1 MFDKA
6 KMLQKALKIKKA
18 IESEMTVYEDK
29 GIRVEV
35 RGDQKIRSITIDG
48 EEEKKLVDV
57 INEAL
62 KKSQK
67 LVDKKMQEM
76 GGLGDLF

>member
-6 KMLQKALKIKKA
+6 KMLQKALRIKKV
-18 IESEMTVYEDK
+18 IEAEVSVEEQE
-29 GIRVEV
+29 GIRVEI
-35 RGDQKIRSITIDG
+35 RGDQKIKSVKIDG
-48 EEEKKLVDV
+48 IEQKRLVNV
-57 INEAL
+57 MNKAM

-67 LVDKKMQEM
+67 LVAKKMQEM

>member
-6 KMLQKALKIKKA
+6 RMLQKALKIKKA
-18 IESEMTVYEDK
+18 IEQELTVFEDH
-29 GIRVEV
+29 GYRVEV
-35 RGDQKIRSITIDG
+35 RGDQRIKSIKFEG
-48 EEEKKLVDV
+48 EEQKKLVDT

-67 LVDKKMQEM
+67 LVAKKMQEM

>member
-6 KMLQKALKIKKA
+6 KMIQKALRLKKV
-18 IESEMTVYEDK
+18 IEAEETFHEDK
-29 GIRVEV
+29 GVKVIV
-35 RGDQKIRSITIDG
+35 RGDQRIKGIWVEG
-48 EEEKKLVDV
+48 EEQKKLAEV

-67 LVDKKMQEM
+67 VVAKKMQEM

>member
-6 KMLQKALKIKKA
+6 KMLQKALKIKRA
-18 IESEMTVYEDK
+18 IEGELTVYEDK

-35 RGDQKIRSITIDG
+35 RGDQRVKKIIIEG
-48 EEEKKLVDV
+48 EEQKKLVDV

-67 LVDKKMQEM
+67 LVAKKMQEM

>member
-35 RGDQKIRSITIDG
+35 RGDQKIRSIIIDG

-67 LVDKKMQEM
+67 LVAKKMQEM